1 MGRVLRRFGNRG
13 TDIKRMRERG
23 REREAIVWLVDVVI
37 EWVRLNKFP

>member
-23 REREAIVWLVDVVI
+23 GERSDSLA
-37 EWVRLNKFP
+37 RGCRY